1 MAARARPSVIRFSSR
16 RRPHWQTQFEDRST
30 SGEDRSTPDNE
41 LGGRRWVSN
50 LGFEGI
56 ELMLEV
62 RERFFQISQ
71 FIRAGISIHR
81 MLPIQCSRR
90 RTKANQQPKLR
101 KMRFPISR
109 RDGRVDPQAVH
120 CPAVVKHVPDP

>member
-1 MAARARPSVIRFSSR
+1 MRIG
-16 RRPHWQTQFEDRST
+16 RRPTLNF
-30 SGEDRSTPDNE
+30 
-41 LGGRRWVSN
+41 GGRRWVSN
-50 LGFEGI
+50 VGFEGI

>member
-1 MAARARPSVIRFSSR
+1 
-16 RRPHWQTQFEDRST
+16 
-30 SGEDRSTPDNE
+30 
-41 LGGRRWVSN
+41 
-50 LGFEGI
+50 
-56 ELMLEV
+56 MLEV

-101 KMRFPISR
+101 RMRFPISR
-109 RDGRVDPQAVH
+109 QDGRVDPQAVH